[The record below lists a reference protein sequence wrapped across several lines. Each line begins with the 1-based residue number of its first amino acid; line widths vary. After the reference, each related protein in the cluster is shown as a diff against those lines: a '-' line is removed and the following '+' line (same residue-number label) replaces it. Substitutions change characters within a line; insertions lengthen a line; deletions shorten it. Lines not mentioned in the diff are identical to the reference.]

1 MAPNCLRKR
10 VKWSWKI
17 WWGSR
22 VDRIP
27 AKCSYADQISLGAD
41 LRVHQLDAETTR
53 TITSRR
59 GLRSEIKMQETKS
72 AKESIAP
79 NTNL

>member
-1 MAPNCLRKR
+1 MM
-10 VKWSWKI
+10 
-17 WWGSR
+17 WWGFG

-27 AKCSYADQISLGAD
+27 VMCSYTDQISLGAD

-59 GLRSEIKMQETKS
+59 GLRSKIKMQETKS